1 MKPRH
6 CPRHRHRP
14 CLRFRFHRRRRPGRR
29 RRRRRR
35 RCHRRRRRRHRRHH
49 RRRRRRPGRRRRRR
63 PGRRQLSSW
72 YVFITVVYS
81 FYASRFQGYSLFENV
96 TVIFFLILGKG
107 VYFKI

>member
-6 CPRHRHRP
+6 RPRHRHRHRP
-14 CLRFRFHRRRRPGRR
+14 C
-29 RRRRRR
+29 
-35 RCHRRRRRRHRRHH
+35 RHRR
-49 RRRRRRPGRRRRRR
+49 RRRRRRPGRRRRHRR
-63 PGRRQLSSW
+63 RRRRRRRRRQLSSW